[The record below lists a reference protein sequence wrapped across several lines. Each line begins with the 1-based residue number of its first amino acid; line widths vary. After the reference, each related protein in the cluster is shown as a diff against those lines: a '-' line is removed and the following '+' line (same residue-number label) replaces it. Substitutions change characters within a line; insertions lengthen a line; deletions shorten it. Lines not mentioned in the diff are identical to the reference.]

1 MKNFVQKGEAITVAA
16 PAAVSSGAGVLV
28 GDLFGV
34 ANGDAAIGENL
45 TLATVGVFE
54 LPKLATDAIA
64 VGAAVYW
71 DDTAKEVTVTGP
83 ADGQIGHAVAA
94 AGNPSATV
102 KVRLSI

>member
-16 PAAVSSGAGVLV
+16 PAAVSSGDGILV

-34 ANGDAAIGENL
+34 ANGSAAIGADV
-45 TLATVGVFE
+45 TISTVGVYD
-54 LPKLATDAIA
+54 LPKTSTDAMT

-71 DDTAKEVTVTGP
+71 DDTQGEVTVT
-83 ADGQIGHAVAA
+83 ATDNTLIGHAVKA

-102 KVRLSI
+102 RVRLSV